1 MPGPFLRPKETALFF
16 EEGKTEM
23 SRTGEFQIIDRFF
36 THDAFGEWQSQ
47 GVGDDCAIID
57 TGAGRIAVT
66 TDMMAVGT
74 HFLPTARPEDIGWKA
89 LAVNL
94 SDLAAAGASPR
105 AFFLSI
111 GLPERDDAWLEGFS
125 RGLMALAA
133 ETGCAL
139 LGGDT
144 TRTADV
150 NGTRAPVTISITA
163 MGALPAGKGLMRKGA
178 RPGDDIWVSGTVG
191 DAYAALKHR
200 WGHWQLM
207 PDAAEALFARMDRPT
222 PRLALGSALL
232 DLATAC
238 ADISDGLRADLGHIL
253 ERSGVGADLRW
264 EAVPISPALH
274 SLSVKAQQEAALSGG
289 DDYELV
295 FTAPE
300 SARLRIEQAGLLTD
314 TRLTRIGKVTE
325 GITGDNL
332 TVRTESGAVVS
343 TAVGGFDHFAG

>member
-1 MPGPFLRPKETALFF
+1 MR
-16 EEGKTEM
+16 
-23 SRTGEFQIIDRFF
+23 RGEFQIIDRFF
-36 THDAFGEWQSQ
+36 TYDAFGEWTSQ

-66 TDMMAVGT
+66 TDMMALGT
-74 HFLPTARPEDIGWKA
+74 HFLPNARPEDVGYKA

-111 GLPERDDAWLEGFS
+111 GLPERDDAWLAGFS
-125 RGLMALAA
+125 KGLMALAEA
-133 ETGCAL
+133 SGCAL

-144 TRTADV
+144 TRTAV
-150 NGTRAPVTISITA
+150 VGERRAPVTISITA
-163 MGALPAGKGLMRKGA
+163 MGSLPEGKGLGRGGA

-222 PRLALGSALL
+222 PRNALGTALL

-238 ADISDGLRADLGHIL
+238 ADVSDGLRADLGHIL
-253 ERSGVGADLRW
+253 TRSGVGADVLW
-264 EAVPISPALH
+264 DAVPISPALK
-274 SLSVKAQQEAALSGG
+274 SLSSVAQQEAALTGG

-295 FTAPE
+295 FTASPDD
-300 SARLRIEQAGLLTD
+300 AVRIEQVGLLTQ
-314 TRLTRIGKVTE
+314 TRLTRIGKISE
-325 GITGDNL
+325 KNSGDNL
-332 TVRTESGAVVS
+332 IVRARDGVIIS
-343 TAVGGFDHFAG
+343 TPVDGFDHFSG

>member
-1 MPGPFLRPKETALFF
+1 MTR
-16 EEGKTEM
+16 
-23 SRTGEFQIIDRFF
+23 RGEFQIIDRFF
-36 THDAFGEWQSQ
+36 THDAFGDWQSA

-74 HFLPTARPEDIGWKA
+74 HFLPGTPPENVGYKA

-111 GLPERDDAWLEGFS
+111 GLPERDDLWLEGFS
-125 RGLMALAA
+125 RGLMKLAEA
-133 ETGCAL
+133 SGCAL

-144 TRTADV
+144 TRTAEV
-150 NGTRAPVTISITA
+150 AGHRAPVTISITA
-163 MGALPAGKGLMRKGA
+163 MGALPDGKGLTRAGA
-178 RPGDDIWVSGTVG
+178 VPGDDIWVSGTVG

-207 PDAAEALFARMDRPT
+207 PDAAESLFVRMDRPT
-222 PRLALGSALL
+222 PRVALGSALL

-238 ADISDGLRADLGHIL
+238 ADISDGLKADLGHIL
-253 ERSGVGADLRW
+253 ERSGVGAEVLW
-264 EAVPISPALH
+264 EAVPLSPALKA
-274 SLSVKAQQEAALSGG
+274 LSTAAQLEAALTGG

-300 SARLRIEQAGLLTD
+300 RVRLRVEQAGLLTK
-314 TRLTRIGKVTE
+314 TRLTRIGKICETV
-325 GITGDNL
+325 TGDNL
-332 TVRTESGAVVS
+332 TVRSQNGAVV
-343 TAVGGFDHFAG
+343 TTPVAGFDHFADA